1 MKEFKQRLSNSF
13 FFSIVPG
20 MLWQILFLCV
30 PLVFILGLSF
40 FDVTDKAVEFTLA
53 YYRLVT
59 NQFHLLVIIRSL
71 WVSCLV
77 ATICSFIA
85 YPVAYFIAFKVNKRW
100 QGIGLF
106 LLVLPFWINFLL
118 QVYAWCFILE
128 RNGVINSL
136 LLKTGLINQPL
147 YLMNNMV
154 SVIVVMIQA
163 YLPFMI
169 LPIYSG
175 MARFSKRLIEASYD
189 LGASSAYTFWHITL
203 PLTISGI
210 KTGFIL
216 ILVMTFGEFT
226 IPTLIG
232 GGKKLFVGTLISEY
246 FFTSRSMSQGSAFV
260 CVSGLV
266 LFVAIL
272 IINKIFS
279 QIAGVVDH
287 EA

>member
-1 MKEFKQRLSNSF
+1 MKESKHRLSNSF

-20 MLWQILFLCV
+20 ILWQLLFLCL
-30 PLVFILGLSF
+30 PLAFIIGLSF
-40 FDVTDKAVEFTLA
+40 FDVTGQLIIPTLN
-53 YYRLVT
+53 YYLVVT
-59 NQFHLLVIIRSL
+59 NKFHLLVIMRSL
-71 WVSCLV
+71 LVSLLV
-77 ATICSFIA
+77 ATICSFVA
-85 YPVAYFIAFKVNKRW
+85 YPVAYFIAFRVSKRL
-100 QGIGLF
+100 QNIGLF
-106 LLVLPFWINFLL
+106 LLALPFWINFLL

-128 RNGVINSL
+128 RNGVINVL
-136 LLKTGLINQPL
+136 LLKVGLIKEPL
-147 YLMNNMV
+147 YLMNTMF
-154 SVIVVMIQA
+154 SVILVMVQA

-175 MARFSKRLIEASYD
+175 MARFSRRLIEASYD
-189 LGASSAYTFWHITL
+189 LGASAAYTFWHITL

-226 IPTLIG
+226 IPTLLG

-266 LFVAIL
+266 LCLAIFV
-272 IINKIFS
+272 INKLFSLIFGTQDS
-279 QIAGVVDH
+279 
-287 EA
+287 